1 MAQTINCN
9 AYGTPDGALL
19 HMLVTPEYRKAEIK
33 DLEKHMNH
41 LANTGKSIDSK
52 YQFQLDKFKD
62 SLEYLTGNLVEIKI
76 WSRKKLNPSD
86 SIKIGYMEFVVTN
99 ILNVEDHAGRFKN
112 PQDKINTF
120 YTVIATKIKSF

>member
-33 DLEKHMNH
+33 DLEKYMNH
-41 LANTGKSIDSK
+41 LANTGKTIDSK

-62 SLEYLTGNLVEIKI
+62 SLEYLTGNFVEIKI
-76 WSRKKLNPSD
+76 CSRRKLNPSD
-86 SIKIGYMEFVVTN
+86 SIKFGDMEFVVTN
-99 ILNVEDHAGRFKN
+99 ILSCENHNGRFKN
-112 PQDKINTF
+112 PEDKINTF
-120 YTVIATKIKSF
+120 YTLIATKIKYF